1 MTNDSKSDDKKDVNL
16 SSSADNVTHYLQALQ
31 VHDRAREQL
40 YYSQEQSF
48 SSAELAGVINE
59 QRLAKL
65 LAQSDDFLHS
75 LTVEIEDFDQ
85 DSDKDNH

>member
-1 MTNDSKSDDKKDVNL
+1 MKDDSKNNTDNK
-16 SSSADNVTHYLQALQ
+16 SSADGVIDYLQALDDKDGQ
-31 VHDRAREQL
+31 HEQL

-48 SSAELAGVINE
+48 SSDELAGVINE

-65 LAQSDDFLHS
+65 LAQSDDFLNS

>member
-1 MTNDSKSDDKKDVNL
+1 MKDDSKNNTDNK
-16 SSSADNVTHYLQALQ
+16 SSADGVIDYLQALEDKDGQ
-31 VHDRAREQL
+31 NEQL

-75 LTVEIEDFDQ
+75 LAVEIEDFDQ

>member
-1 MTNDSKSDDKKDVNL
+1 MKDDSKNNTDNK
-16 SSSADNVTHYLQALQ
+16 SSADGVIDYLQALDDKDGQ
-31 VHDRAREQL
+31 NEQL

>member
-1 MTNDSKSDDKKDVNL
+1 MKDDSKNNTDNK
-16 SSSADNVTHYLQALQ
+16 SSADGVIDYLQALEDKDGQ
-31 VHDRAREQL
+31 NEQL

-65 LAQSDDFLHS
+65 LAQSDDFLNS
-75 LTVEIEDFDQ
+75 LTVEIEDFHQ

>member
-1 MTNDSKSDDKKDVNL
+1 MKDDSKNNTDNK
-16 SSSADNVTHYLQALQ
+16 SSADGVIDYLQALDDKDGQ
-31 VHDRAREQL
+31 NEQL

-65 LAQSDDFLHS
+65 LAQSDDFLNS